1 MPVPAA
7 HRGEDGPLEDLFT
20 QVLYVCAAAGL
31 GRLRVISVDGSKIW
45 ADAAKEA
52 NRTLEGLRKLS
63 RKVLEE
69 AAAAD
74 GDCGCDGPWP
84 RRGRRRRGRLRVL

>member
-1 MPVPAA
+1 MELQSSCASAA
-7 HRGEDGPLEDLFT
+7 LSGAD
-20 QVLYVCAAAGL
+20 
-31 GRLRVISVDGSKIW
+31 W

-74 GDCGCDGPWP
+74 GDCGCQGH
-84 RRGRRRRGRLRVL
+84 GHGEAAGGRGRLRVL

>member
-1 MPVPAA
+1 M
-7 HRGEDGPLEDLFT
+7 
-20 QVLYVCAAAGL
+20 
-31 GRLRVISVDGSKIW
+31 ISVDGSKIW

-63 RKVLEE
+63 RKVLDE

-74 GDCGCDGPWP
+74 GECGCDGH
-84 RRGRRRRGRLRVL
+84 GHGEAAGAGRLRML